1 MSTLAYAQLRRD
13 LYQRVLDRIDLE
25 ALRAL
30 EPTALRSELRRLTQR
45 LWRSRLCPSMRLSAC
60 RP

>member
-30 EPTALRSELRRLTQR
+30 EPTALSCELRRLPQPLLVESPLPLT
-45 LWRSRLCPSMRLSAC
+45 SA
-60 RP
+60 